1 MARLRSDPVSRGFLV
16 LLVAQGGESPLDL
29 ETRRR
34 VFVTINRY
42 PGLTVAGLSRTAEMD
57 EDLVRYHLRILEK
70 AGLARTER
78 QEGHRRVFPLERT
91 EAGSASPLD
100 EQEREMLG
108 LLRRPPILRAVVALI
123 EQGPLNAGDLAE
135 ACGVSRSTMSHHIG
149 TMDAEG
155 LIEIERQ
162 GRSRVLHLKDR
173 DRLLQLLAD
182 HPPPENL
189 VQDFIDTWE
198 NIGF

>member
-1 MARLRSDPVSRGFLV
+1 MARLCSDSVSRGFLV
-16 LLVAQGGESPLDL
+16 LLVAQDGESTLDL

-70 AGLARTER
+70 AGLARSER
-78 QEGHRRVFPLERT
+78 QEGHRRVFPLERS
-91 EAGSASPLD
+91 EVGSASPLD
-100 EQEREMLG
+100 EEERQMLG

-149 TMDAEG
+149 TMDTEG

-162 GRSRVLHLKDR
+162 GRSRVMYLKDR